1 MLSRVLLMRRTGVLM
16 RCFTVSENEE
26 TAASTTT
33 KKSHRKKR
41 SSKEDANGVAAVT
54 TPVPVF
60 EFCETLKVK
69 GTIGVGCWAWS
80 YENKSAQWQH
90 ADESQLEQDCID
102 SYNAS
107 VDEGVTFFDTAEVY
121 AQGQSEEVV
130 GRALQRRPDD
140 AVAIATKFLPMPSCL
155 FASSLSAHLEA
166 SLARLAV
173 PSVALYQVH
182 GMLPS
187 VRTVETWMGE
197 MVKLVQAGKVQH
209 VGVSNFTPGQVERA
223 HRFLAKHNIPLVSN
237 QIEYSLLRR
246 APETNGVIDMCNKLH
261 IKIIAYSPLGMGRL
275 SGKYGSANPPPAGR
289 QFGNVDLKALDT
301 FLDVIR
307 GVAKE
312 HGDDVTPSQI
322 ALAWVIHKGA
332 FPISGARNAKQARE
346 NARAMHIKLTDEQV
360 KALEDGSVP
369 CQAQPAFFERLWQ
382 D

>member
-60 EFCETLKVK
+60 ELCQTLKVK
-69 GTIGVGCWAWS
+69 GTIGVGCCAWS

-140 AVAIATKFLPMPSCL
+140 AVTIATKFLPMPSCL

-209 VGVSNFTPGQVERA
+209 VGDCLEILPALTRA
-223 HRFLAKHNIPLVSN
+223 V
-237 QIEYSLLRR
+237 
-246 APETNGVIDMCNKLH
+246 
-261 IKIIAYSPLGMGRL
+261 
-275 SGKYGSANPPPAGR
+275 
-289 QFGNVDLKALDT
+289 
-301 FLDVIR
+301 
-307 GVAKE
+307 
-312 HGDDVTPSQI
+312 
-322 ALAWVIHKGA
+322 KG
-332 FPISGARNAKQARE
+332 
-346 NARAMHIKLTDEQV
+346 
-360 KALEDGSVP
+360 
-369 CQAQPAFFERLWQ
+369 
-382 D
+382 

>member
-1 MLSRVLLMRRTGVLM
+1 
-16 RCFTVSENEE
+16 
-26 TAASTTT
+26 
-33 KKSHRKKR
+33 
-41 SSKEDANGVAAVT
+41 
-54 TPVPVF
+54 
-60 EFCETLKVK
+60 
-69 GTIGVGCWAWS
+69 
-80 YENKSAQWQH
+80 
-90 ADESQLEQDCID
+90 
-102 SYNAS
+102 
-107 VDEGVTFFDTAEVY
+107 
-121 AQGQSEEVV
+121 
-130 GRALQRRPDD
+130 
-140 AVAIATKFLPMPSCL
+140 MPSCL
-155 FASSLSAHLEA
+155 FASSLSTHLEA
-166 SLARLAV
+166 SLARLGV

-246 APETNGVIDMCNKLH
+246 TPETNGVIDMCNKLK

-289 QFGNVDLKALDT
+289 QFGNVDLTALDT
-301 FLDVIR
+301 FFDVIR
-307 GVAKE
+307 GVAKA